1 MYKTQTKNFLL
12 GENISIS
19 VLRETESETAHYALL
34 KVGLFG
40 MNVYTL
46 CALGED
52 YAFETVGASLEEAE
66 GLFDTV
72 VAQGVSPTHI
82 FDVVSD
88 FRKGREMESF

>member
-19 VLRETESETAHYALL
+19 VLKETDSGAAHYALL

-40 MNVYTL
+40 MNVYAL

-52 YAFETVGASLEEAE
+52 YAFETVGASLEAAE

-72 VAQGVSPTHI
+72 VAQGVSPTHV

-88 FRKGREMESF
+88 FRKEGDM